1 MMFFTQIM
9 NAQIKTDRVIQIVGP
24 SGSGKTMFVCQ
35 LFSNP
40 DIFESKIHNIYW
52 LQGAE
57 DGESGHT
64 QDIIKQLSHVNFV
77 NGFADGWEE
86 LAKSGDALVIDD
98 LFQESTKEKNF
109 VNLFT
114 KIARHR
120 HVLVIFITQNL
131 FHQGGNHRTRNL
143 NVHYLA
149 IFKNPRDKTV
159 IDYLSRQ
166 VYPQNRNFLMDVF
179 EDVTQDSPHSYLFMD
194 FTQDCPDE
202 IRVRSDLF
210 NPRGITVHVQQEVNK
225 IAPPIQTGLGM
236 DTSGSSIKARCIYCP
251 RLRDIKIRSKCSTCQ
266 KQFRFGFVIS
276 PTCGNTRFI
285 SPLSP
290 SPNHASPTSI

>member
-1 MMFFTQIM
+1 M
-9 NAQIKTDRVIQIVGP
+9 NAQIKTDRVLQVVGP

-40 DIFESKIHNIYW
+40 DIFESKINNIYW

-57 DGESGHT
+57 DGEGGHT
-64 QDIIKQLSHVNFV
+64 KDIMKRLKHVNFV
-77 NGFADGWEE
+77 NGFVDGWEE

-143 NVHYLA
+143 NVHYLVL
-149 IFKNPRDKTV
+149 FRNPRDKTV

-166 VYPQNRNFLMDVF
+166 IYPQNRNFLMDVF
-179 EDVTQDSPHSYLFMD
+179 ENVTKDSPHSYIFMD

-210 NPRGITVHVQQEVNK
+210 NPQGITVYTQEEGGGGGANK
-225 IAPPIQTGLGM
+225 TRTKIQTGSGM
-236 DTSGSSIKARCIYCP
+236 SRSRCKFC
-251 RLRDIKIRSKCSTCQ
+251 
-266 KQFRFGFVIS
+266 
-276 PTCGNTRFI
+276 
-285 SPLSP
+285 
-290 SPNHASPTSI
+290 PTSSDRKGGRQCASCKRIICGQHSTILCPECQNVA